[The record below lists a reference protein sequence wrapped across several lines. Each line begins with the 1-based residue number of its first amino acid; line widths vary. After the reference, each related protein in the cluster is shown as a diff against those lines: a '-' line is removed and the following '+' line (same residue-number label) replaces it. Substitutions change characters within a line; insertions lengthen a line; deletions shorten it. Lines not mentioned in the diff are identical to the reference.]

1 MSNLEQL
8 AEEFID
14 LENLDEYKAADK
26 MVKDHAKKL
35 DVLKKRMHCDG
46 VKKVEVRRGSLLKK
60 VKFEVSV
67 CRRVDVSLLP
77 DDMKDAH
84 MKEGK
89 VWKKSTDV
97 IDLNEYDGTHAD
109 VIE

>member
-14 LENLDEYKAADK
+14 LENSDEYKAADK

-35 DVLKKRMHCDG
+35 DVLKKRMHRDG

-60 VKFEVSV
+60 IKFEVHTM
-67 CRRVDVSLLP
+67 RRVDVSSLP
-77 DDMKDAH
+77 DDVRDAH
-84 MKEGK
+84 MKETEM
-89 VWKKSTDV
+89 WKKSTDV
-97 IDLNEYDGTHAD
+97 IDLNEYDSTNAD
-109 VIE
+109 